1 MTRKDSEKEADRPH
15 YYSQFWLDV
24 AAGRK
29 VIGGGLKTDEAEAET
44 EADAAESEPQ
54 EPVMRRSSRPT
65 ATAIAHEEPVYAEPF
80 AQTEAEPE
88 DAAQEFAAPD
98 LEEAFPA
105 GEEEELD
112 QDQELPNI
120 LVDEETEVPDMDLAD
135 EDEEDFF
142 DEEEEEEEGDDDM
155 EWGRGRKKPKP
166 GRQTKQ
172 PPKPPV
178 KRAKRDRRY

>member
-1 MTRKDSEKEADRPH
+1 MARKDSEKEADRPH

-29 VIGGGLKTDEAEAET
+29 VIGGGLKTDEADAET
-44 EADAAESEPQ
+44 EAEAAELEPQ
-54 EPVMRRSSRPT
+54 EPVMHRSSRPAT
-65 ATAIAHEEPVYAEPF
+65 ATIAPEEPVYAEPL
-80 AQTEAEPE
+80 AETEVEPE
-88 DAAQEFAAPD
+88 FEEAAEEFAAPE
-98 LEEAFPA
+98 LEEAFPLS
-105 GEEEELD
+105 EEEEFD
-112 QDQELPNI
+112 HDQELPNI

-142 DEEEEEEEGDDDM
+142 DEEEEEGDDE